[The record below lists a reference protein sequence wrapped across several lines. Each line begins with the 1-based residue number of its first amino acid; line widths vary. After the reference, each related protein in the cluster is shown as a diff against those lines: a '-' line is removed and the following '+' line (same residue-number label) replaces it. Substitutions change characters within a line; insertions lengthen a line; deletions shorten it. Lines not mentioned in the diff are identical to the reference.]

1 MFENQTYESIL
12 QRMLDRV
19 SDSLDK
25 REGSVIWDTHSPTAL
40 EFQNLYLEL
49 ENMLQEAYGDT
60 ASREFLIR
68 RAKGY
73 EYSMVQYGKDEFILA
88 QAAENADMKQ
98 KVTDTQLALVE
109 VYELMA

>member
-1 MFENQTYESIL
+1 MKDFGKVRSTVKPEAMVI
-12 QRMLDRV
+12 D
-19 SDSLDK
+19 DF
-25 REGSVIWDTHSPTAL
+25 SVWVCTDIQEVTKSTGET
-40 EFQNLYLEL
+40 EF
-49 ENMLQEAYGDT
+49 
-60 ASREFLIR
+60 
-68 RAKGY
+68 KGY

>member
-1 MFENQTYESIL
+1 MI
-12 QRMLDRV
+12 
-19 SDSLDK
+19 
-25 REGSVIWDTHSPTAL
+25 SVCGYAPTFRKSPKAPGET
-40 EFQNLYLEL
+40 EF
-49 ENMLQEAYGDT
+49 
-60 ASREFLIR
+60 
-68 RAKGY
+68 KGY

>member
-1 MFENQTYESIL
+1 MKDFGKVRSTVKPEAMVIDDFSVWVCTDIQEVTESTG
-12 QRMLDRV
+12 
-19 SDSLDK
+19 
-25 REGSVIWDTHSPTAL
+25 ET
-40 EFQNLYLEL
+40 EFK
-49 ENMLQEAYGDT
+49 
-60 ASREFLIR
+60 S
-68 RAKGY
+68 Y